1 MEENKTA
8 ENSKEKKKENILVRG
23 KKWMQ
28 NKLDSVAK
36 FASDNPQMIFP
47 IVTAFGSLA
56 FTGLRMITGAG
67 TNQIDHCRVEDDVT
81 GEEFITKHPL
91 TNDEILELGNRM
103 IDGEWK
109 GSALN
114 DMGLL
119 KNEKHRK

>member
-1 MEENKTA
+1 MEENKTV
-8 ENSKEKKKENILVRG
+8 EITEEKKENILVRG

-56 FTGLRMITGAG
+56 FTGLRMIAGAG